1 VAKSA
6 DAKDLKSFSR
16 QRECGFKSRPGHQSL
31 KTGVSAARTSSR
43 PRLDILAFQTF
54 ATMSRPRASTMSQT
68 PSAAVRLKDI
78 ARELNVSVMTVSK
91 VVRGCTDVG
100 AETRSRVLAKIK
112 ELNYQPNWVA
122 RSLAA
127 RRTFM
132 IGLIVP
138 DLMHSFFAEIAKGVA
153 ETIRPLGYDV
163 VICNS
168 EEDGAVESSEVERL
182 LARQVDGLL
191 IASAQPP
198 SAIDLFARIDARG
211 IPYVLIDRR
220 FPDASAPYV
229 GADDEEIGRLA
240 TRHLIERGCRR
251 IAHIAGP
258 PLTPGTGR
266 LKGYRDALAAAGLSV
281 PETYVAHARDDATGY
296 EAARALLAVKPRP
309 DAIFGYNDPTAA
321 GAMKAVLEA
330 GIRIPEEIKVIGV
343 GNVHYSDLLRV
354 PLSTIDQ
361 GSASIGKQAA
371 DILMKAVSA
380 KRRRPSKTIL
390 IEPTLIARES
400 TR

>member
-1 VAKSA
+1 MSNA
-6 DAKDLKSFSR
+6 
-16 QRECGFKSRPGHQSL
+16 P
-31 KTGVSAARTSSR
+31 
-43 PRLDILAFQTF
+43 
-54 ATMSRPRASTMSQT
+54 ATP
-68 PSAAVRLKDI
+68 VRLKDI
-78 ARELNVSVMTVSK
+78 ARDLNVSVMTVSK
-91 VVRGCTDVG
+91 VVRGCADVG
-100 AETRSRVLAKIK
+100 AETRGRVLARIK

-138 DLMHSFFAEIAKGVA
+138 DLMHSFFAEIAKGVSA
-153 ETIRPLGYDV
+153 TIRPMGYDV

-168 EEDGAVESSEVERL
+168 EENGDLEASEVDRL
-182 LARQVDGLL
+182 LGRQVDGLL
-191 IASAQPP
+191 LASAQPP
-198 SAIDLFARIDARG
+198 SSRAVFERMEARG

-220 FPDASAPYV
+220 FADVHAPYV
-229 GADDEEIGRLA
+229 GADDEAIGRMA
-240 TRHLIERGCRR
+240 THHLIARGCRR

-258 PLTPGTGR
+258 ALTTGIGR
-266 LKGYRDALAAAGLSV
+266 RKGYEDALASAGMTAPDGFIV
-281 PETYVAHARDDATGY
+281 QATDDESGYRAT
-296 EAARALLAVKPRP
+296 RRLLEMDTRP

-321 GAMKAVLEA
+321 GAMKAILEA

-361 GSASIGKQAA
+361 SSTSIGQQAA
-371 DILMKAVSA
+371 DILLKAIGS
-380 KRRRPSKTIL
+380 KRKRPVKVVL
-390 IEPTLIARES
+390 IDPILIARES

>member
-1 VAKSA
+1 MPTMPQA
-6 DAKDLKSFSR
+6 
-16 QRECGFKSRPGHQSL
+16 P
-31 KTGVSAARTSSR
+31 SS
-43 PRLDILAFQTF
+43 P
-54 ATMSRPRASTMSQT
+54 
-68 PSAAVRLKDI
+68 VRLKDI
-78 ARELNVSVMTVSK
+78 AKELNVSVMTVSK
-91 VVRGCTDVG
+91 VVRDCADVG
-100 AETRSRVLAKIK
+100 AETRSRVLAKVK

-138 DLMHSFFAEIAKGVA
+138 DLMHSFFAEIAKGVS

-168 EEDGAVESSEVERL
+168 EEDSSLESSEVERL
-182 LARQVDGLL
+182 LARQVDGLM
-191 IASAQPP
+191 IASAQPA
-198 SAIDLFARIDARG
+198 SSTELFERIDARG
-211 IPYVLIDRR
+211 VPYVLIDRR
-220 FPDASAPYV
+220 FADAQAPYV
-229 GADDEEIGRLA
+229 GTDDEAIGRMA

-251 IAHIAGP
+251 IAHIAGQ
-258 PLTPGTGR
+258 PLTPGAGR
-266 LKGYRDALAAAGLSV
+266 LKGYRDALAAAMISL
-281 PETYVAHARDDATGY
+281 PESYVVEARDDASAY
-296 EAARALLAVKPRP
+296 DAARRLLALNPRP
-309 DAIFGYNDPTAA
+309 DAIFGYNDPAAA

-361 GSASIGKQAA
+361 GSASIGRQAA
-371 DILMKAVSA
+371 DLLIKAITA
-380 KRRRPSKTIL
+380 KRKKPGRTIL
-390 IEPTLIARES
+390 IEATLVARES

>member
-1 VAKSA
+1 MSNASA
-6 DAKDLKSFSR
+6 
-16 QRECGFKSRPGHQSL
+16 
-31 KTGVSAARTSSR
+31 
-43 PRLDILAFQTF
+43 
-54 ATMSRPRASTMSQT
+54 T
-68 PSAAVRLKDI
+68 PVRLKDI
-78 ARELNVSVMTVSK
+78 ARDLNVSVMTVSK
-91 VVRGCTDVG
+91 VVRGCADVG
-100 AETRSRVLAKIK
+100 AETRGRVLARIK

-153 ETIRPLGYDV
+153 ATIRPLGYDV

-168 EEDGAVESSEVERL
+168 EENGDLESSEVDRL
-182 LARQVDGLL
+182 LGRQVDGLL
-191 IASAQPP
+191 LASAQPP
-198 SAIDLFARIDARG
+198 SSLAVFERIEARG
-211 IPYVLIDRR
+211 TPYVLIDRR
-220 FPDASAPYV
+220 FADVHAPYV
-229 GADDEEIGRLA
+229 GADDEAIGRMA
-240 TRHLIERGCRR
+240 TQHLIDRGCRR

-258 PLTPGTGR
+258 AVTTGLGR
-266 LKGYRDALAAAGLSV
+266 QKGYEEALAASGINI
-281 PETYVAHARDDATGY
+281 PEGFIVQATDDDTGY
-296 EAARALLAVKPRP
+296 QATRRLLKLTPRP

-321 GAMKAVLEA
+321 GAMKAILEA

-361 GSASIGKQAA
+361 SSASIGQQAA
-371 DILMKAVSA
+371 DILLKAIGN
-380 KRRRPSKTIL
+380 KRKRPAKTIL
-390 IEPTLIARES
+390 IDPILIARES

>member
-1 VAKSA
+1 
-6 DAKDLKSFSR
+6 
-16 QRECGFKSRPGHQSL
+16 
-31 KTGVSAARTSSR
+31 
-43 PRLDILAFQTF
+43 
-54 ATMSRPRASTMSQT
+54 MSQA
-68 PSAAVRLKDI
+68 PSPPVRLKDI

-91 VVRGCTDVG
+91 VVRECADVG

-112 ELNYQPNWVA
+112 EMNYQPNWVA

-168 EEDGAVESSEVERL
+168 EEDGALESSEVERL
-182 LARQVDGLL
+182 LGRQVDGLL

-198 SAIDLFARIDARG
+198 SSSELFERIEARG
-211 IPYVLIDRR
+211 VPYVLIDRR
-220 FPDASAPYV
+220 FADASAPYV
-229 GADDEEIGRLA
+229 GADDEEIGRMA
-240 TRHLIERGCRR
+240 TRHLIDRGCRR

-266 LKGYRDALAAAGLSV
+266 LKGYRDALSASGISV
-281 PETYVAHARDDATGY
+281 PDSYVVPARDDATGY
-296 EAARALLAVKPRP
+296 EAARRLLALNPRP
-309 DAIFGYNDPTAA
+309 DGIFGYNDPTAA

-330 GIRIPEEIKVIGV
+330 GIRIPEEIRVIGV

-361 GSASIGKQAA
+361 GSASIGRQAA
-371 DILMKAVSA
+371 DILIKTITA
-380 KRRRPSKTIL
+380 KRKKPAKTIL

>member
-1 VAKSA
+1 
-6 DAKDLKSFSR
+6 
-16 QRECGFKSRPGHQSL
+16 
-31 KTGVSAARTSSR
+31 
-43 PRLDILAFQTF
+43 
-54 ATMSRPRASTMSQT
+54 MSNAPTT
-68 PSAAVRLKDI
+68 PVRLKDI
-78 ARELNVSVMTVSK
+78 ARDLNVSVMTVSK
-91 VVRGCTDVG
+91 VVRGCADVG
-100 AETRSRVLAKIK
+100 AETRSRVLARIK

-153 ETIRPLGYDV
+153 ATIRPLGYDV

-168 EEDGAVESSEVERL
+168 EENGELESSEVDRL
-182 LARQVDGLL
+182 LGRQVDGLL
-191 IASAQPP
+191 LASAQPP
-198 SAIDLFARIDARG
+198 SSLAVFERIEARG

-220 FPDASAPYV
+220 FAAVRAPYV
-229 GADDEEIGRLA
+229 GADDEAIGRIA
-240 TRHLIERGCRR
+240 TQHLIDRGCRR

-258 PLTPGTGR
+258 ATTTGLGR
-266 LKGYRDALAAAGLSV
+266 LKGYRETLAAAGLTM
-281 PETYVAHARDDATGY
+281 PEGYVVEATDDESGYQAT
-296 EAARALLAVKPRP
+296 RRLLQMHPRP

-321 GAMKAVLEA
+321 GAMKAILEA
-330 GIRIPEEIKVIGV
+330 GIRIPEDIKVMGV

-361 GSASIGKQAA
+361 SSTSIGQQAA
-371 DILMKAVSA
+371 DILLKAIGN
-380 KRRRPSKTIL
+380 KRKRPVKNVL
-390 IEPTLIARES
+390 IDPVLIARES